1 MSIKEKFKNLASS
14 GLNKLPPS
22 ANLFLRYYSGLGA
35 EGLDFRDDYLDKVRE
50 STKSADQYSGRFD
63 EEFIDEEGNRKMADK
78 AIEPGKKS
86 TERYLPKAAWAAMSK
101 SERKK
106 TDDKK
111 KRESR
116 KGKQFVEN
124 TKKARK
130 ARKMASKR
138 AARSMK

>member
-1 MSIKEKFKNLASS
+1 
-14 GLNKLPPS
+14 
-22 ANLFLRYYSGLGA
+22 
-35 EGLDFRDDYLDKVRE
+35 
-50 STKSADQYSGRFD
+50 
-63 EEFIDEEGNRKMADK
+63 MADK
-78 AIEPGKKS
+78 AIKKGSKS
-86 TERYLPKAAWAAMSK
+86 TARYLPKAAWAAMSK
-101 SERKK
+101 AERKK

-111 KRESR
+111 KRGSR